1 MITIENYKGL
11 IGEDLNEWY
20 CVSEAFES
28 DDEYQFVVSSYLD
41 DKYSLMY
48 RLNRVPNSG
57 FYQLSISEQI
67 AASRFTST
75 VKPLPGNLMLNLA
88 NISNKHAI
96 IRNMLSLAQAIPAI
110 PRTKKERQ

>member
-20 CVSEAFES
+20 SVSEAFES

-41 DKYSLMY
+41 DTYSLMY
-48 RLNRVPNSG
+48 KLSRVPNSG
-57 FYQLSISEQI
+57 FYQLSISEQL
-67 AASRFTST
+67 AASRFTSI

>member
-41 DKYSLMY
+41 DTYSLMY
-48 RLNRVPNSG
+48 RLSRVPNSG

-75 VKPLPGNLMLNLA
+75 VKDLPGNLMLNLA